1 MKLDH
6 CLFGYDDGHR
16 LIASSLPLG
25 DEIAYLTELS
35 DLAPG
40 VIFGSSKGYWTGLP
54 APTIGRYVL
63 MFTWPAPEM
72 PRPGCVWTHALL
84 LEPSMLESIKDL
96 SILQGVISRP
106 GNFVNKDYY
115 SQPLEVDLTR
125 KKITQLPLDLL
136 LVEKLIDS
144 LYGKV
149 KTSIEVSSSDLLDRP
164 LFAVWSQQWPRLRR
178 NFRFQT
184 AVSRKPRSTGSARFD
199 IIAVFSQEDFFDS
212 EIKDISSSWLN
223 DAVVDIQSEMQ
234 HSFRN
239 FLWEY
244 GRDVR
249 KQRGSFKP
257 LAEIYSLSYETNTES
272 ILRIIEIVAE
282 AFPTLNDAN
291 HLKQDLVDGGFAGQ
305 GQITLLNN
313 LILSFEEEG
322 AVFPPIT
329 TAGFDNLTG
338 FWPRQSE
345 SVLNLL
351 DLASQSKSES
361 GEVIFKHLI
370 RTVQTSEFWT
380 LSRSNLIVRKL
391 VVKQNPEFLLAN
403 ESILDDSDIMDLL
416 HLIPN
421 DTKGLEQFINDMIER
436 NNNDIASSIF
446 DNFPDIAVA
455 KVVQKLNSKKPVPTV
470 WRKELWSRHDYLL
483 KDEVIRNVTRASL
496 LYDFADAFGW
506 LSNVVIA
513 EGLEPWYN
521 SFMTVTNDLDGAALD
536 MLDCFSIVLAI
547 KSGGDKGLKIIEKN
561 YSNLHRKILK
571 SRLSPQARDMLFSQL
586 PEIGWLR
593 GWDLGYRFRLAIA
606 QAYIY
611 NKWSVNSF
619 VSLASDR
626 KGRELL
632 ADAAS
637 DIDGGREYSNAAWC
651 D

>member
-106 GNFVNKDYY
+106 SNSVNKDYY

-199 IIAVFSQEDFFDS
+199 IIAVFSQEDYFDS
-212 EIKDISSSWLN
+212 EIKDISSSWLS
-223 DAVVDIQSEMQ
+223 DAVVDIQSEIQ
-234 HSFRN
+234 HALRD

-257 LAEIYSLSYETNTES
+257 LTEIYSLSYKTQSES
-272 ILRIIEIVAE
+272 MFRIIDIVAE
-282 AFPTLNDAN
+282 SFPNLNDAN
-291 HLKQDLVDGGFAGQ
+291 HLKQNLVDGIFAGQ
-305 GQITLLNN
+305 GQLTLLNN

-322 AVFPPIT
+322 SAFPPIT
-329 TAGFDNLTG
+329 SVGVDNLTG
-338 FWPRQSE
+338 FWPWQSE

-351 DLASQSKSES
+351 ALASQSKSES
-361 GEVIFKHLI
+361 GGVIFKHLI

-391 VVKQNPEFLLAN
+391 VVKQNPEFLL
-403 ESILDDSDIMDLL
+403 ESESVLDDDDIIDLL
-416 HLIPN
+416 HLIPYGI
-421 DTKGLEQFINDMIER
+421 KGLEEFINDIIER
-436 NNNDIASSIF
+436 NNNDIARLIF
-446 DNFPDIAVA
+446 DCFPNIAVA
-455 KVVQKLNSKKPVPTV
+455 QVVQKLNFNKPIPTV
-470 WRKELWSRHDYLL
+470 WRKEFWSHHDYLL
-483 KDEVIRNVTRASL
+483 KDEVIRNITRSSL

-521 SFMTVTNDLDGAALD
+521 SFMSVTNDLDGVALD

-547 KSGGDKGLKIIEKN
+547 KSGGEKGLKIIEKK
-561 YSNLHRKILK
+561 YLNLHQKILK

-593 GWDLGYRFRLAIA
+593 GWDLGYRFRIAIA

-611 NKWSVNSF
+611 NKWSVNSY

-637 DIDGGREYSNAAWC
+637 DIDGGREYSNAAWR